1 MANIQNLA
9 SGILA
14 ESITAS
20 ATTVLVNVGSGSAT
34 VIKAVWPTAPFYI
47 TVMPNSPVVGVANS
61 LDSEV
66 MKVTAVGN
74 DQVGNVA
81 LTVTRAQRG
90 TSAKAFTA
98 GAIVTNGVYA
108 EDILDKFYPVG
119 TVFTSTAITTASDV
133 GTQLG
138 GTWSLDSSSGG
149 KYVYIRTA

>member
-1 MANIQNLA
+1 
-9 SGILA
+9 
-14 ESITAS
+14 
-20 ATTVLVNVGSGSAT
+20 
-34 VIKAVWPTAPFYI
+34 
-47 TVMPNSPVVGVANS
+47 MPHNPVAGVSNSM
-61 LDSEV
+61 DSEI
-66 MKVTAVGN
+66 MRVTAVGN

-81 LTVTRAQRG
+81 LTVERAQRG

-98 GAIVTNGVYA
+98 GAIVTNGIYV

-119 TVFTSTAITTASDV
+119 TVFTSTTITTASGV

>member
-20 ATTVLVNVGSGSAT
+20 ATTVLVNVGSGSAA
-34 VIKAVWPTAPFYI
+34 VIKAVWPTAPFYV
-47 TVMPNSPVVGVANS
+47 TVMPNSPVVGVANA

-66 MKVTAVGN
+66 MLVTAVGN
-74 DQVGNVA
+74 DQVGNVS
-81 LTVTRAQRG
+81 LTVTRAQKN
-90 TSAKAFTA
+90 TSAKTFSA
-98 GAIVTNGVYA
+98 GAVVTNGIYV

>member
-34 VIKAVWPTAPFYI
+34 VIKAVWPTVPFYI

-81 LTVTRAQRG
+81 LTVTRAQKN
-90 TSAKAFTA
+90 TSAKAFSA
-98 GAIVTNGVYA
+98 GAVVTNGIYV

-119 TVFTSTAITTASDV
+119 TVFTSTAITTASEV